1 MKMRTLAVAT
11 ILVLG
16 GCVSTLS
23 DQRIKEETAGVLG
36 VSADQVAIENR
47 HQEMTNTY
55 YVARTSTGLAYACII
70 NGGNIMTFGMT
81 NPATCNI
88 KAH

>member
-1 MKMRTLAVAT
+1 MKIRVLAAAA

-23 DQRIKEETAGVLG
+23 DQRIKDETAGVLG
-36 VSADQVAIENR
+36 VPADQIAIENR

-55 YVARTSTGLAYACII
+55 YVARTSAGTAYACTI

-81 NPATCNI
+81 NPATCN
-88 KAH
+88 KKTR